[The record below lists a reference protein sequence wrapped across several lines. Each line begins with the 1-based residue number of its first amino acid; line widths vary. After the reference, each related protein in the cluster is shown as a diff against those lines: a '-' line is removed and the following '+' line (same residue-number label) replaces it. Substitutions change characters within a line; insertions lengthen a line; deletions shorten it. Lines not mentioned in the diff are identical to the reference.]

1 LRRSL
6 AALAAALALGLAGPA
21 FAVSVFTVTI
31 TSPNIGTF
39 ISGATGDSAFH
50 LDSNT
55 GAITQTSGTAIR
67 SGAGTG
73 RATVSIKCTGG
84 GGDCNKN
91 INVEIGP
98 TGSTGRA
105 SPIGFMILTMG
116 TATLKGTPNFNGGS
130 PRFTIGPI
138 PSGQTKTFFIGGDL
152 TIAGDDSGKP
162 TGAAASNFFVEL
174 AEAPADATTGAPQ
187 GAAFTMTII
196 RGLTVSKATDLV
208 FGTLGKPAS
217 GSGTVSIDAAS
228 GARTVSTGIDA
239 VPTPPPSRALFNVT
253 GEGGQ
258 LISVSVP
265 ASFSLTGPSTITVT
279 TTNSAPASPVLS
291 GALGSAG
298 AFSFGVGGSAPID
311 ASTPEGSYSGNFTV
325 TVAYN

>member
-1 LRRSL
+1 L
-6 AALAAALALGLAGPA
+6 AGGLAGALALGLAGPA
-21 FAVSVFTVTI
+21 LAVSVFTVTI
-31 TSPNIGTF
+31 TSPSVGTF
-39 ISGATGDSAFH
+39 ISGPSGDSVFH

-55 GAITQTSGTAIR
+55 GNITQTSGTAIHTTP
-67 SGAGTG
+67 GTG

-98 TGSTGRA
+98 VGATGRA
-105 SPIGFMILTMG
+105 RPISFMILTMG
-116 TATLKGTPNFNGGS
+116 TATLKGTPAFNGGS

-152 TIAGDDSGKP
+152 GVAGDDSGLA
-162 TGAAASNFFVEL
+162 TGAAASSIFVEL
-174 AEAPADATTGAPQ
+174 AEAPADATTGAPT
-187 GAAFTMTII
+187 GGAFTMTIL
-196 RGLTVSKATDLV
+196 RGLVVSKATDLV
-208 FGTLGKPAS
+208 FGTLGKPVS

-228 GARTVSTGIDA
+228 GVRTVSTGIAA
-239 VPTPPPSRALFNVT
+239 VPTPAPSRARFDVT

-265 ASFSLTGPSTITVT
+265 ASFSLTGPATITVT

-298 AFSFGVGGSAPID
+298 SFSFGVGGSAPIN
-311 ASTPEGSYSGNFTV
+311 ASAPDGSYSGNFTV